1 MSYLI
6 DTNILLRSVDPNHTM
21 NAEAISAVENL
32 LAAGETV
39 NIFPQNISEF
49 WNVATRPLD
58 KNGLGLTP
66 AQANAEVDKL
76 ENLLKVVLDTPQ
88 IYKEWRKL
96 GVDYAVS
103 GVNVH
108 DARLV
113 AAMIVHGISHILT
126 FNAKDF
132 RRFEPIISV
141 KTPREI
147 ITEYLEEK

>member
-6 DTNILLRSVDPNHTM
+6 DTNILLRSVDSNHAM

-66 AQANAEVDKL
+66 AQANTEVTKL
-76 ENLLKVVLDTPQ
+76 ENLLGLVLDAPQ
-88 IYKEWRKL
+88 IYEEWRKL
-96 GVDYAVS
+96 VVNYAVS

-113 AAMIVHGISHILT
+113 AAMLVHGISHILT

-132 RRFEPIISV
+132 RRFEPIVTV
-141 KTPREI
+141 KTPTEI
-147 ITEYLEEK
+147 ITEYSEDN